1 MQATLGA
8 MRHAIL
14 PALLILSACGEAV
27 EDDHFSRD
35 VREER
40 AEPGLDAPGIVPVR
54 IGELGPNFAACTA
67 AGETRNLGE
76 GGALPVRAAPFD
88 TADEIG
94 RVPAGRDFH
103 VCSRSHDQKWFG
115 IVYPAEGATGASCG
129 VSRPVPERG
138 DYQGPCSSGWV
149 SSAFVRLTAGV
160 GDSGPAEAN

>member
-1 MQATLGA
+1 

-27 EDDHFSRD
+27 EDDHFARD

-40 AEPGLDAPGIVPVR
+40 PEPNAVATAAVPVR

-76 GGALPVRAAPFD
+76 GETLPVRAAPFD
-88 TADEIG
+88 TAGEIG
-94 RVPAGRDFH
+94 RVPAGQDFH

-115 IVYPAEGATGASCG
+115 IVYRAEEAAGGSCG

-160 GDSGPAEAN
+160 GDSAHGAAN